1 MTVKVEGV
9 GKLVLTDQ
17 GIATEPLEPFAM
29 SAKAKYMLQRILRH
43 NRGRFERDCPGGTD
57 EQFLRWLVETQPDIY
72 PMSLV
77 K

>member
-1 MTVKVEGV
+1 MIVKVEGV
-9 GKLVLTDQ
+9 GRLLLTDQ

-29 SAKAKYMLQRILRH
+29 SAKAKYVLERVLRH
-43 NRGRFERDCPGGTD
+43 NRGRFEQDCPGGD
-57 EQFLRWLVETQPDIY
+57 DRQFLEWLVERQPDIY